1 MHLAAA
7 QKWDVSLYMSEVLIC
22 EMNQHDL
29 RMLLRLTGTVIL
41 TQICPAKHVKHT
53 SWCAHHYVRGL
64 SLELLYFGTET
75 GSANAGMAA
84 CPHVVT
90 QGQNDLLDLM
100 RGEEQKKNRKKTAVQ
115 DNEKRA

>member
-1 MHLAAA
+1 
-7 QKWDVSLYMSEVLIC
+7 MSEVLIR
-22 EMNQHDL
+22 EINQHDS
-29 RMLLRLTGTVIL
+29 RMLLGLTGTVIL

-64 SLELLYFGTET
+64 SLELLYFSTET

-100 RGEEQKKNRKKTAVQ
+100 RGEGQKKKPKTAVQ
-115 DNEKRA
+115 DNEKRAWLNSCTLLKCPE